1 MQNILIA
8 TVAIFQLMSGISAL
22 QVLVALSKERLKLAS
37 LVAENKAQMCK
48 AVEDPEREKEILQ
61 VIVKTAQDQYGL
73 EPAFVEPFFKAQM
86 EANKLLQYGI
96 LMDANKKNKRPSPII
111 NLNQVR
117 VKVDELNHEILKN
130 LKQVH
135 TEMQGGKCIEAVND
149 ALESELTQSQ
159 DFLYKAA
166 LIRALSSLV
175 DICQEKQKAAQSS
188 KV

>member
-1 MQNILIA
+1 MQNLIVITA
-8 TVAIFQLMSGISAL
+8 VICQLMASISAL

-48 AVEDPEREKEILQ
+48 AVEDPDREKEILQ
-61 VIVKTAQDQYGL
+61 VIVKTAKDQYGL
-73 EPAFVEPFFKAQM
+73 DAHSVEPFFKAQM

-96 LMDANKKNKRPSPII
+96 LMEANKKNKRPDPII

-130 LKQVH
+130 LKDVQK
-135 TEMQGGKCIEAVND
+135 EMAEGKCIEAVNT
-149 ALESELTQSQ
+149 ALEKELTQTQ

-166 LIRALSSLV
+166 LIRAMSSLV
-175 DICQEKQKAAQSS
+175 DICQEKQKVAQG
-188 KV
+188 KA

>member
-1 MQNILIA
+1 MQNIFLV
-8 TVAIFQLMSGISAL
+8 TVALFQLIVSMSAL

-48 AVEDPEREKEILQ
+48 AVEDPDREKEILQ
-61 VIVKTAQDQYGL
+61 VIVKTAHDQYGL
-73 EPAFVEPFFKAQM
+73 DAHFVEPFFKAQM

-96 LMDANKKNKRPSPII
+96 LMEANRKNKKPSPII

-130 LKQVH
+130 LKDVQQ
-135 TEMQGGKCIEAVND
+135 EMAGGKCIEAVNT
-149 ALESELTQSQ
+149 ALEAELAATQ

-166 LIRALSSLV
+166 LIRAMSSLV
-175 DICQEKQKAAQSS
+175 DICQERQKGAQA
-188 KV
+188 